1 MEYDRIGV
9 NPFKNVVYNF
19 KRRKIVSHFRND
31 IWGIDL
37 MDMSKEHPSGYV
49 LICIDYFTRYVRG
62 AFMKHKS
69 KLEFDN
75 TMQMLL
81 TNNLWSDDVVVFPKN
96 IHSDLEKAFI
106 YSDVLPQ
113 HEINI
118 YHTEFMGSPICERAI
133 RSIKE
138 IMFKLLYEEQLKIK
152 KEGIYKNVYW
162 THFVQDA
169 INIYNNRVHRS
180 IGMTPQEAWDK
191 SNVSNTDET
200 PILLKHVNSYVEKST
215 EKPKFKVG
223 DKVVIA
229 NDKNN
234 FKKSYRYDTKWGTSV
249 FEVTKINLNDIITY
263 KLSNGK
269 NYYAQQLQLS
279 NNSNS

>member
-1 MEYDRIGV
+1 MEYEKIGV
-9 NPFKNVVYNF
+9 NPFKNVTYKF
-19 KRRKIVSHFRND
+19 KRRKIVSYYRND

-49 LICIDYFTRYVRG
+49 LICIDYYTRYVRG

-69 KLEFDN
+69 KIEFDN
-75 TMQMLL
+75 TMRLL
-81 TNNLWSDDVVVFPKN
+81 LSTNIYSDDLIIFPKN

-113 HEINI
+113 YAVNV

-138 IMFKLLYEEQLKIK
+138 IMFKLLYEEKLRIA

-169 INIYNNRVHRS
+169 INIYNNRFHRS

-191 SNVSNTDET
+191 SNIDNTDDA
-200 PILLKHVNSYVEKST
+200 PILLKYANSYTKKST
-215 EKPKFKVG
+215 DKPKFKVG

-229 NDKNN
+229 NEKNN
-234 FKKSYRYDTKWGTSV
+234 FKKSYKYDTKWGTTV
-249 FEVTKINLNDIITY
+249 YTVEKVKINDVITY
-263 KLSNGK
+263 TLSNK
-269 NYYAQQLQLS
+269 KTYYAQQLQLAKI
-279 NNSNS
+279 